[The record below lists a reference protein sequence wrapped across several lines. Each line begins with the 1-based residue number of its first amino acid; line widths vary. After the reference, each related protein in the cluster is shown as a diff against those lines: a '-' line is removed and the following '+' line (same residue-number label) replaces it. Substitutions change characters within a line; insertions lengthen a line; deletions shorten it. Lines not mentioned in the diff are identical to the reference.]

1 MISKIKG
8 LEYFNIDVNIL
19 SDVRIFKLMKRY
31 GPLGFTSYMA
41 IISHIYSKGYY
52 VDYDLD
58 TLAYLLL
65 KHIPSKYINGR
76 NKLQEIIL
84 YMVELE
90 LFDKQL
96 FSNGIITSIDIQEM
110 FVNAAKKRQ
119 KQEDYPYWLLEEI
132 NNVVKTE
139 EHKNLIE
146 EEIKPNKKQKRMNQ
160 RMKEIKEKAPFKHY
174 LTSCLITYRY
184 IDEYS
189 LDIYKYNEL
198 FENLE
203 KAYDSSLL
211 FDATKYLC
219 NYASRSSTNIDDPYN
234 YFESSITT
242 NLERL
247 TSSRNTNN
255 SSDIQKLFNEL
266 FADS

>member
-8 LEYFNIDVNIL
+8 LEYFSVDVNIL
-19 SDVRIFKLMKRY
+19 SDVRIFKLLKRY

-41 IISHIYSKGYY
+41 IISHIYSKGYF
-52 VDYDLD
+52 VEYDLD

-84 YMVELE
+84 YTVELE

-119 KQEDYPYWLLEEI
+119 KLEEYPYWLLDEI
-132 NNVVKTE
+132 NKEVKTE
-139 EHKNLIE
+139 NPVGLIE
-146 EEIKPNKKQKRMNQ
+146 EETKPNKKQKRMNQ
-160 RMKEIKEKAPFKHY
+160 RIKDIKEKVPYKHY

-184 IDEYS
+184 LDEYS
-189 LDIYKYNEL
+189 LDIHKYNEL
-198 FENLE
+198 FEDLG
-203 KAYDSSLL
+203 KTYDSSLL
-211 FDATKYLC
+211 YDATKYLC
-219 NYASRSSTNIDDPYN
+219 NYASRSSTKIDDPYI

-247 TSSRNTNN
+247 TSSGKTNN
-255 SSDIQKLFNEL
+255 SSEIQKLFKDL
-266 FADS
+266 FAD